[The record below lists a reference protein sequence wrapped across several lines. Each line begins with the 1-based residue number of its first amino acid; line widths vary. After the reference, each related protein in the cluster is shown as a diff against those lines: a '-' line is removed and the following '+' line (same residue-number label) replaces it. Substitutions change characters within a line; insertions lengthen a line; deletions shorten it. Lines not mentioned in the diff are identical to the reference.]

1 MSQQIETPF
10 NGILYKMYSN
20 YFYHM
25 LITFFCFCFQQKQNS
40 IKIQRQIKLCGKSFI
55 FITNGKGLQNK
66 EISQH
71 NKADMNHVPTYIIRQ
86 FDIIFAQH
94 LLFCHTL
101 IFFIFYCFYIISYF
115 QKHKTTKI
123 WRRYRRKFVHYA
135 VTLDQY
141 FFILHLK
148 HTSRYPQGL
157 LLDTQ
162 KQFLQILVCLSK
174 SMLPIFLQIP
184 GKKPQI

>member
-20 YFYHM
+20 YFYHI

-40 IKIQRQIKLCGKSFI
+40 IKIERQIKLCGKSFI

-101 IFFIFYCFYIISYF
+101 IFLSFIVFTLLVISRNINQIKF
-115 QKHKTTKI
+115 GE
-123 WRRYRRKFVHYA
+123 RRYHRKFVHYA

-141 FFILHLK
+141 LFILHLK
-148 HTSRYPQGL
+148 HTSSYPQGL
-157 LLDTQ
+157 LLD
-162 KQFLQILVCLSK
+162 
-174 SMLPIFLQIP
+174 P
-184 GKKPQI
+184 